1 MKPRIRFSLEILAA
15 GFIALLAVNPVWAQ
29 SNSHARIVR
38 LSFVEGDVT
47 VQRPDVQAW
56 AEAPVNTPLQEGF
69 KLSTGEGSFA
79 EIQFENGGTIRLGQF
94 AMLDFTTLELAP
106 DGGKINRVDLQ
117 QGYATFYPLPSHLE
131 ESLQVGTPYG
141 TLAAQGGTEFRVDM
155 DQGLERV
162 EVFRGT
168 VQVQSNLGSTTL

>member
-1 MKPRIRFSLEILAA
+1 MRSQFRSFSGIFASA
-15 GFIALLAVNPVWAQ
+15 FITLLMVNPLGAQ
-29 SNSHARIVR
+29 TNSHARIVR
-38 LSFVEGDVT
+38 LSFVEGHVT
-47 VQRPDVQAW
+47 VQRPDVETW
-56 AEAPVNTPLQEGF
+56 AEVPVNTPLQEGF

-141 TLAAQGGTEFRVDM
+141 TLP
-155 DQGLERV
+155 
-162 EVFRGT
+162 
-168 VQVQSNLGSTTL
+168 